1 MFDNENIDSSLRP
14 IEQLYSDAE
23 KMWKQNPIYSL
34 QQFKKVIQADSLSE
48 LAVSAA
54 YFLGYQYDYK
64 YAELDS
70 DAKNYAW
77 ISSMHPNS
85 EQNNI
90 AKMRVQVIR
99 NMLSTLKN
107 DSTVTVN

>member
-1 MFDNENIDSSLRP
+1 MSL
-14 IEQLYSDAE
+14 
-23 KMWKQNPIYSL
+23 
-34 QQFKKVIQADSLSE
+34 
-48 LAVSAA
+48 SAA

-70 DAKNYAW
+70 AAKYYTW
-77 ISSMHPNS
+77 IGSMHPNS

-90 AKMRVQVIR
+90 AKMRVRVIK